1 MDDARIRQLAE
12 EVLRD
17 LRAPDPGGGARTDIE
32 ARVAALESEV
42 ARLRRQL
49 PAAAEAAAVHVH
61 LEPPPRTGH
70 QLHAHPSHRPLGP
83 GIREGR
89 CVVEPDKPCVHSGQ
103 CRSFGY

>member
-1 MDDARIRQLAE
+1 MDDERIRQLAE

-17 LRAPDPGGGARTDIE
+17 LRAPAPEGGDRTELE

-49 PAAAEAAAVHVH
+49 PAAAEPPAVHVH
-61 LEPPPRTGH
+61 VEAPHAHEPLRE
-70 QLHAHPSHRPLGP
+70 HPSHRALGP